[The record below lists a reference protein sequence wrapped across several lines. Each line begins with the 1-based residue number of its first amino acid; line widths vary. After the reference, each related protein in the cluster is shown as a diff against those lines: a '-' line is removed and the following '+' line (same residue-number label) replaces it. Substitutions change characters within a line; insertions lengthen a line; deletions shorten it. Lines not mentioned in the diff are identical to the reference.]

1 ATCPNLNGQGG
12 ILGPNLSNLIHVNPE
27 SVLQDIVDPSL
38 RINPDYVNYIVTT
51 SGGDQIAGLIRQEG
65 EDIIVT
71 ESADKQTRIARKD
84 VKEMRPSKISLMPQ
98 GFKDLGETKLRD
110 LLTFLT
116 NEPPQKRSGL
126 ARLLDGVKPSF

>member
-1 ATCPNLNGQGG
+1 MKGQ
-12 ILGPNLSNLIHVNPE
+12 
-27 SVLQDIVDPSL
+27 
-38 RINPDYVNYIVTT
+38 R
-51 SGGDQIAGLIRQEG
+51 LIRQEG

-71 ESADKQTRIARKD
+71 EAADKQTRIARKD

-116 NEPPQKRSGL
+116 NEPPQK
-126 ARLLDGVKPSF
+126 